1 MAKKDKP
8 LTKQEIQDARQIL
21 QKGRTRYENA
31 IFEIEQI
38 WNKLKPHDY
47 AKRQKLIKAALG
59 MAKIDQKLKVWESK
73 LSSD

>member
-1 MAKKDKP
+1 MVKKVKP
-8 LTKQEIQDARQIL
+8 LTKQEIQDAKQIL
-21 QKGRTRYENA
+21 LKGRTRYDNA

-59 MAKIDQKLKVWESK
+59 MEKIDQKLKVWEEK
-73 LSSD
+73 VNN

>member
-1 MAKKDKP
+1 MVKKDKP
-8 LTKQEIQDARQIL
+8 LTKQEIQDAKQIL
-21 QKGRTRYENA
+21 LKGRTRYDNA

-59 MAKIDQKLKVWESK
+59 TEKIDQKLKVWEEK
-73 LSSD
+73 VNN

>member
-1 MAKKDKP
+1 MVKKDKP
-8 LTKQEIQDARQIL
+8 LTKQEIQDAKQIL
-21 QKGRTRYENA
+21 LKGRTRYENA

-59 MAKIDQKLKVWESK
+59 MADIDKQLRGWESK
-73 LSSD
+73 LSTE